1 MRPCIGQGYLQIIVS
16 QVEIRIGGDVADE
29 PCRDGAGDGRMDAG
43 FIRRV
48 NSSRRSAF
56 EVDFARVPGTPYSE
70 KNLLDLKNFPLH
82 KLTAMPDPARP
93 RSVVVETPLRQTT
106 ILSQTTE
113 FIEGADVEQGVA
125 SELARSAAEASH
137 ITSLNCEIERYLNP
151 RADALYGLEY
161 AFHLVGDVREKTVL
175 DLGCGSGENVIP
187 LAKRGA
193 HVSGIDLSPDLINV
207 ARRRA
212 EKYGVDADLR
222 VASAYETGL
231 PSRSMDVV
239 FCIGVLHHLDIQRAK
254 NEVRRVLKPG
264 GLFIVDEPV
273 RFSRAIKLA
282 RKIFPTKIEVSDD
295 EYPLSAAQLALL
307 TDGFQMIASRS
318 FRSIFAAAGLK
329 FAKSFEKI
337 IRRWDNSALQFI
349 PGLAR
354 YATIRTMA
362 LREPLPPA

>member
-1 MRPCIGQGYLQIIVS
+1 
-16 QVEIRIGGDVADE
+16 
-29 PCRDGAGDGRMDAG
+29 
-43 FIRRV
+43 
-48 NSSRRSAF
+48 
-56 EVDFARVPGTPYSE
+56 
-70 KNLLDLKNFPLH
+70 
-82 KLTAMPDPARP
+82 MPAPPNP
-93 RSVVVETPLRQTT
+93 RSVIIRAPVQQTT
-106 ILSQTTE
+106 ILPETTE
-113 FIEGADVEQGVA
+113 FVEGADVEGGVE
-125 SELARSAAEASH
+125 SELARSAAEASQ
-137 ITSLNCEIERYLNP
+137 ITSLDCEIERYLNP
-151 RADALYGLEY
+151 PADALEGLDY

-193 HVSGIDLSPDLINV
+193 KVTGIDLSPDLIKL
-207 ARRRA
+207 ARLRA

-231 PSRSMDVV
+231 PSRSVDVV
-239 FCIGVLHHLDIQRAK
+239 FCIAVLHHLDIQRAK

-264 GLFIVDEPV
+264 GLFIVSEPV
-273 RFSRAIKLA
+273 RFSWAVKQA

-337 IRRWDNSALQFI
+337 IQRWDNSALQFI

-354 YATIRTMA
+354 YSTIRTMA